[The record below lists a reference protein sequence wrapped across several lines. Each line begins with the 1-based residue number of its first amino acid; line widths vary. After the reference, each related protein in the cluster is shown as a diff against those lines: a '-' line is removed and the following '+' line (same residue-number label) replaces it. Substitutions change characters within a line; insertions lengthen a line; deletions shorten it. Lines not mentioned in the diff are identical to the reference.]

1 MVLQD
6 GAWGASSSRERH
18 VKKRHIDP
26 AMIRTSIEQGLSD
39 SEIACR
45 MGWTVGTLRVRC
57 SKLKISLRRH
67 GKKSKSRS
75 ARATVSIGLP
85 RTIVDQMVRRAA
97 AMGVSVSSLAA
108 DLLTTIDKDDLYN
121 AVLDNDSAR
130 APSLSPAQP
139 LAMDLVGNVA

>member
-1 MVLQD
+1 
-6 GAWGASSSRERH
+6 
-18 VKKRHIDP
+18 
-26 AMIRTSIEQGLSD
+26 
-39 SEIACR
+39 
-45 MGWTVGTLRVRC
+45 
-57 SKLKISLRRH
+57 
-67 GKKSKSRS
+67 
-75 ARATVSIGLP
+75 
-85 RTIVDQMVRRAA
+85 MVRRAA